1 MSVFMLYST
10 SPLPGKRQ
18 LLESRLRKAMSIA
31 DRKGAKE
38 TCLRMNR
45 IGENAGNLFIVA
57 EFEGF
62 QHATT
67 CMNAVW
73 QDEEFK
79 EMNVER
85 DKDPAGIPVGPLL
98 LRDVCGN
105 PIISAPAHLART
117 YRLPRA
123 HLSKAID
130 LLDQV
135 SSLSEEISV
144 CGVLPVLSPEMDTMV
159 AVYQF
164 ESMEDAGRLT
174 DQVGM
179 SSEFQ
184 QIVSQASE
192 LGTLIRSGLN
202 VRL

>member
-1 MSVFMLYST
+1 
-10 SPLPGKRQ
+10 
-18 LLESRLRKAMSIA
+18 
-31 DRKGAKE
+31 
-38 TCLRMNR
+38 
-45 IGENAGNLFIVA
+45 
-57 EFEGF
+57 
-62 QHATT
+62 
-67 CMNAVW
+67 MNAVW

-85 DKDPAGIPVGPLL
+85 DKDPAGIPDGPLL
-98 LRDVCGN
+98 LRDVCGK
-105 PIISAPAHLART
+105 PKISAPVHLART

-130 LLDQV
+130 LVDQV

-184 QIVSQASE
+184 QIVSKASE
-192 LGTLIRSGLN
+192 LGTLVRAGLN

>member
-1 MSVFMLYST
+1 
-10 SPLPGKRQ
+10 
-18 LLESRLRKAMSIA
+18 
-31 DRKGAKE
+31 
-38 TCLRMNR
+38 
-45 IGENAGNLFIVA
+45 
-57 EFEGF
+57 
-62 QHATT
+62 
-67 CMNAVW
+67 MNAVW

-85 DKDPAGIPVGPLL
+85 DKDPGGIPVWPLF
-98 LRDVCGN
+98 LRDVCGK
-105 PIISAPAHLART
+105 PKISAPVHLART

-123 HLSKAID
+123 RLSKAID
-130 LLDQV
+130 LVDQV
-135 SSLSEEISV
+135 SSLSEETSV

-159 AVYQF
+159 GVYQF

-184 QIVSQASE
+184 QIVSKASE
-192 LGTLIRSGLN
+192 LGTLVRAGLN